1 MAIAALKT
9 DISALE
15 ELLTE
20 KSTTMNTLKTQ
31 ADSLIRKGKG
41 EDKIFSFANRTRSA
55 LQCPTQLQ
63 NWLRLVSAVY
73 EWPKPAGTYY
83 LSTHLIYLLQTHLMS
98 SLEQKDSEEPRTELD
113 SHVYSRVIGSY

>member
-1 MAIAALKT
+1 MIQKNNKKKVAIAALKT

-41 EDKIFSFANRTRSA
+41 EVKIFSFANRTRSA

-63 NWLRLVSAVY
+63 N
-73 EWPKPAGTYY
+73 
-83 LSTHLIYLLQTHLMS
+83 
-98 SLEQKDSEEPRTELD
+98 
-113 SHVYSRVIGSY
+113 